1 MPLHDLSY
9 RRHEGPRTSPLARSW
24 AIARTQFAQLL
35 KRRAFLLLLAA
46 SWIPVVARAIQIYG
60 TLQFPQASDFF
71 GVTALTWFQFLTQQ
85 VYLLPVILVSLY
97 AGAPA
102 IASDVSSGALLL
114 YLSKPISVRDYV
126 LGKALPIL
134 CSIGFVTLV
143 PALFLL
149 GLHLAL
155 SGDFQLLR
163 GSPWLP
169 VSILGYSLWLTLYFG
184 LAVLAVSSLSRS
196 GRVAG
201 AGFVALALGSEVVVR
216 GALARLQVG
225 FTPTFLSVTGAAVD
239 SGHLFFGTVASGS
252 TPLVSVIVMAAVI
265 LASLLVLGRRLSSP
279 EVVS

>member
-1 MPLHDLSY
+1 MRLLPKSIHRC
-9 RRHEGPRTSPLARSW
+9 RRYPTKFNSGRDIP
-24 AIARTQFAQLL
+24 
-35 KRRAFLLLLAA
+35 
-46 SWIPVVARAIQIYG
+46 WIPVVARAIQIYG

-85 VYLLPVILVSLY
+85 IYLLPVILVSLY

-134 CSIGFVTLV
+134 CSIGFVTLL

-155 SGDFQLLR
+155 SGDLQLLR

-169 VSILGYSLWLTLYFG
+169 VSILAYSLWLALYFG

-225 FTPTFLSVTGAAVD
+225 FAPTFLSVTGAAVD
-239 SGHLFFGTVASGS
+239 SGHLFFGTVESGS

-265 LASLLVLGRRLSSP
+265 LASLLVLGQRLSSP